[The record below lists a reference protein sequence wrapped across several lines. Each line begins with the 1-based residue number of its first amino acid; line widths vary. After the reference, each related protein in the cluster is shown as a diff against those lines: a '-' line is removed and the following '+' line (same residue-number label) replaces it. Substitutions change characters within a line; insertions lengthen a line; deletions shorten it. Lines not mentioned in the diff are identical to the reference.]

1 MPYQDRP
8 PLPAGTRTLPA
19 AAYTDPE
26 RFARELD
33 RIHGRMWLC
42 AGRAEEL
49 LSTGDYFLRR
59 VGAARVIVVRGD
71 GGRIHA
77 FHDSCRH
84 RGTTFVEEDCG
95 AFAGRIQC
103 PYHALDVRA
112 RRKAPERPP
121 HAMVRRGS
129 GSRTSRSGASQPGSG
144 TGMSSSTLPR
154 IRRPSRS
161 TSPISPR
168 VPALGMEEL
177 RRIERKVYDV
187 AANWKLI
194 VQNFSECIHCPFAHP
209 QLQRYSH
216 YLSGVNEPAR
226 PTYLGGRM
234 ELKPG
239 VSTLSLSG
247 DAERPPLPGLS
258 AEHLR
263 QIHFYAVLPNLL
275 LSLHPDYMLTCTL
288 WPRAV
293 DRTEIRCEWP
303 LPPGRDRAARV
314 RSDGR
319 DRVLGPDESP
329 GLEALRARAG
339 GDRVAG
345 LRARALLEPGG
356 AAPRARPHC
365 GGEAPG
371 RAGARRDMR
380 SSRRRSFSA
389 RENLEVSSDEYAGM
403 ALSASS

>member
-33 RIHGRMWLC
+33 RIHGRIWLC

-84 RGTTFVEEDCG
+84 RGTTLVEEDCG
-95 AFAGRIQC
+95 AFGGRIQC
-103 PYHALDVRA
+103 PYHGWTYGLDGRLLSALHMDGAPGFRLEDFPL
-112 RRKAPERPP
+112 RRVATGEWDGHVFINLAEDPAPLAQHLADLPEKFRPW
-121 HAMVRRGS
+121 
-129 GSRTSRSGASQPGSG
+129 
-144 TGMSSSTLPR
+144 
-154 IRRPSRS
+154 
-161 TSPISPR
+161 
-168 VPALGMEEL
+168 GMEEL
-177 RRIERKVYDV
+177 RRVERTVYDV

-194 VQNFSECIHCPFAHP
+194 VQNFSECLHCPFAHP

-239 VSTLSLSG
+239 VSTLSSSG

-288 WPRAV
+288 WPKGV
-293 DRTEIRCEWP
+293 DRTEIRCEWHFH
-303 LPPGRDRAARV
+303 
-314 RSDGR
+314 
-319 DRVLGPDESP
+319 PDEIRRP
-329 GLEALRARAG
+329 GFDPTGAIEFWDLTNRQDWKLSERAQEGIASRGYLPGPYSNREELLLAL
-339 GDRVAG
+339 DRIVEEK
-345 LRARALLEPGG
+345 LRDPG
-356 AAPRARPHC
+356 PRAT
-365 GGEAPG
+365 
-371 RAGARRDMR
+371 
-380 SSRRRSFSA
+380 
-389 RENLEVSSDEYAGM
+389 
-403 ALSASS
+403 